1 MDPVMM
7 ELRDGSKSFI
17 ILTHM
22 KVENA
27 VEMQSIPV
35 VSEFVDIFPNEIP
48 GLPRKREVEFVI
60 DLVSGAL
67 PILMAPYR
75 MTPTKLSELKK
86 QVVEL
91 LEKQF
96 IRPSESSWRAPMLLV
111 KKKDESSH
119 LCVNYRQLNKLTI
132 KNKYPLLK
140 IDDLMVQSS
149 GAIVFSKIDLR
160 TGYH

>member
-1 MDPVMM
+1 MCKEKLIDPIMM

-22 KVENA
+22 KGENA
-27 VEMQSIPV
+27 VEMQFIPV

-67 PILMAPYR
+67 PILMTPYR
-75 MTPTKLSELKK
+75 MTPTKLGELKK

-96 IRPSESSWRAPMLLV
+96 CLLYTSPSPR
-111 KKKDESSH
+111 D
-119 LCVNYRQLNKLTI
+119 
-132 KNKYPLLK
+132 
-140 IDDLMVQSS
+140 
-149 GAIVFSKIDLR
+149 
-160 TGYH
+160 